1 MRSLRSDRFKNR
13 RNCGKATKKELLK
26 IKKKTNLF
34 LPMTAQKLNAYDV
47 QYAALL
53 KEILDAGFEETN
65 ERTGHVCKSLP
76 GMTMKFDLAEGFPL
90 LTLRK
95 IPLKVFI
102 AEQIWFLMGGKN
114 LEWLQQFT
122 KIWDDFAEENN
133 CVESAYGFRWRAHF
147 GRDQID
153 GLVQLLSDDPTS
165 RHGVIL
171 MWDPADDGL
180 ASGTKKKNV
189 PCPYTFTVQII
200 GGKLCLHLVIRSN
213 DMMLGNPHDVAG
225 FALLAEFL
233 ADKLGVQVG
242 FLTVSISNAHI
253 YDIHFDQAKEIVQR
267 SVSHAPIKF
276 VCPKQSF
283 DRAEAG
289 DGELVTEIFDQ
300 FQEHYH
306 PQESLGRMKIV
317 L

>member
-1 MRSLRSDRFKNR
+1 MNEFDHQYQN
-13 RNCGKATKKELLK
+13 LLK
-26 IKKKTNLF
+26 
-34 LPMTAQKLNAYDV
+34 D
-47 QYAALL
+47 
-53 KEILDAGFEETN
+53 ILENGYEEVN

-76 GMTMKFDLAEGFPL
+76 GMTMKFDLSEGFPL
-90 LTLRK
+90 LSLRR

-102 AEQIWFLMGGKN
+102 AEQIWFLMAEQN

-122 KIWDDFAEENN
+122 KIWDDFAEQNN
-133 CVESAYGFRWRAHF
+133 CVEAAYGYRWRKHF
-147 GRDQID
+147 GRDQIG
-153 GLVQLLSDDPTS
+153 GLVQLLEEDKTS

-225 FALLAEFL
+225 FALLAHIL
-233 ADKLGVQVG
+233 AEKLQVEVG
-242 FLTVSISNAHI
+242 TLTTSISNAHI
-253 YDIHFDQAKEIVQR
+253 YDIHFDQAQEIIDRPQTQK
-267 SVSHAPIKF
+267 AINFK
-276 VCPKQSF
+276 CPKNGF
-283 DRAEAG
+283 ARAEAG
-289 DGELVTEIFDQ
+289 DIELVQEIFNALKA
-300 FQEHYH
+300 EYT
-306 PQESLGRMKIV
+306 PQEKLERMKIV

>member
-1 MRSLRSDRFKNR
+1 MNS
-13 RNCGKATKKELLK
+13 T
-26 IKKKTNLF
+26 
-34 LPMTAQKLNAYDV
+34 LNDFDL
-47 QYAALL
+47 QYARILR
-53 KEILDAGFEETN
+53 EILDYGIEEKN
-65 ERTGHVCKSLP
+65 ERTGHICKSLP
-76 GMTMKFDLAEGFPL
+76 GMQMKFNLADGFPL

-102 AEQIWFLMGGKN
+102 AEQMWFLMGQKN
-114 LEWLQQFT
+114 LAFLQRFT
-122 KIWDDFAEENN
+122 KIWDDFAEANN
-133 CVESAYGFRWRAHF
+133 CVESAYGYRWRKHF

-153 GLVQLLSDDPTS
+153 GLVKLLKEDPTS

-200 GGKLCLHLVIRSN
+200 GGKLCLHLVLRSN

-225 FALLAEFL
+225 FGLMAHFLAE
-233 ADKLGVQVG
+233 KLGVNVG
-242 FLTVSISNAHI
+242 WLTVSISNAHI
-253 YDIHFDQAKEIVQR
+253 YDIHFDNAKEIVSR
-267 SVSHAPIKF
+267 DITHKPINF
-276 VCPKQSF
+276 QCPKGSF
-283 DRAEAG
+283 DRAENG
-289 DGELVTEIFDQ
+289 DEALVEEIFAAFKAEYD
-300 FQEHYH
+300 

>member
-1 MRSLRSDRFKNR
+1 MKN
-13 RNCGKATKKELLK
+13 EFD
-26 IKKKTNLF
+26 I
-34 LPMTAQKLNAYDV
+34 
-47 QYAALL
+47 QYQNLL
-53 KEILDAGFEETN
+53 KEIIENGIEEKN

-76 GMTMKFDLAEGFPL
+76 GMTMKFDLANGFPL

-102 AEQIWFLMGGKN
+102 AEQIWFLMGNKN
-114 LEWLQQFT
+114 LRFLQNFT

-133 CVESAYGFRWRAHF
+133 CVESAYGYRWRKHF

-153 GLVQLLSDDPTS
+153 GLVKLLQNDPTS

-180 ASGTKKKNV
+180 FEGTKKKNV

-213 DMMLGNPHDVAG
+213 DMMLGNPHDVGG
-225 FALLAEFL
+225 FALLAYFL
-233 ADKLGVQVG
+233 AEKLKVKVG
-242 FLTVSISNAHI
+242 ILTVSISNAHI
-253 YDIHFDQAKEIVQR
+253 YDIHFDKAKEIIERKVE
-267 SVSHAPIKF
+267 HKALNF
-276 VCPKQSF
+276 VCPKNAF
-283 DRAEAG
+283 DRSEEG
-289 DGELVTEIFDQ
+289 DESLVEEVFEQ
-300 FQEHYH
+300 LMGVYE
-306 PQESLGRMKIV
+306 PQESLGKMSIV

>member
-1 MRSLRSDRFKNR
+1 MNEFDIQYQ
-13 RNCGKATKKELLK
+13 GILK
-26 IKKKTNLF
+26 
-34 LPMTAQKLNAYDV
+34 D
-47 QYAALL
+47 
-53 KEILDAGFEETN
+53 ILENGYEEVN

-76 GMTMKFDLAEGFPL
+76 GMTMKFDLAKGFPL

-102 AEQIWFLMGGKN
+102 AEQIWFLMGARN
-114 LEWLQQFT
+114 LEWLQDFT
-122 KIWDDFAEENN
+122 KIWDDFAESNN
-133 CVESAYGFRWRAHF
+133 CVEAAYGYRWRKHF
-147 GRDQID
+147 GRDQVD
-153 GLVQLLSDDPTS
+153 GLVKLLSEDPSS

-180 ASGTKKKNV
+180 AGGTKKKNV

-213 DMMLGNPHDVAG
+213 DMMLGNPHDTGG
-225 FALLAEFL
+225 FALLAHFL
-233 ADKLGVQVG
+233 AEKLKIPVG

-253 YDIHFDQAKEIVQR
+253 YDIHFENAKEIVSR
-267 SVSHAPIKF
+267 KLEHKPIKF
-276 VCPKQSF
+276 ECPKGAF
-283 DRAEAG
+283 DRAEKG
-289 DGELVTEIFDQ
+289 DKDLVLECFDQ
-300 FQEHYH
+300 LMSKYD

>member
-1 MRSLRSDRFKNR
+1 MLRM
-13 RNCGKATKKELLK
+13 
-26 IKKKTNLF
+26 KTDN
-34 LPMTAQKLNAYDV
+34 LNAFDV

-53 KEILDAGFEETN
+53 KEILEHGIEEKN

-76 GMTMKFDLAEGFPL
+76 GMTMKFDLSKGFPL

-102 AEQIWFLMGGKN
+102 AEQVWFLMGGKD

-133 CVESAYGFRWRAHF
+133 CVESAYGFRWRSHF

-153 GLVQLLSDDPTS
+153 GLVRLLSDEPTS

-171 MWDPADDGL
+171 MWDPSDDGL
-180 ASGTKKKNV
+180 SMGTKKKNV

-213 DMMLGNPHDVAG
+213 DMMLGNPHDTAG

-233 ADKLGVQVG
+233 AEKLGVEPG

-253 YDIHFDQAKEIVQR
+253 YDIHFDQAREIVER
-267 SVSHAPIKF
+267 AVTHKPIHF
-276 VCPKQSF
+276 ACPKDAF
-283 DRAEAG
+283 DRAENG
-289 DGELVTEIFDQ
+289 DTELVTEIFKA
-300 FQEHYH
+300 FKAEYK
-306 PQESLGRMKIV
+306 PQESLGKMSIV